1 MVPRCS
7 HSSNDDRNRDSWF
20 ADWTRT
26 VRTLSLGAVV
36 AFMPPPATVLAA
48 NVALTDQVANFTLPS
63 VEQSAGGNDSLGAR
77 VIRVVKTV
85 APPIAAIAVTTFVL
99 MKLWKGAEKRR
110 LRDFKSQ
117 LQLLDT
123 MVSLD
128 QNALGKKSDKKN
140 DARAVNEPKYRFRET
155 PKADKNDKEAA
166 ATVNLDLFRAAGAK
180 PNNTKTTDSAVSD
193 VKPNNAFEQEVAA
206 CLAEAASVI
215 ETRGTVENDSSVE
228 AAVKRLAT
236 AGLAAGL
243 KEKQITSGFTDYAS
257 RVVSMHVD
265 RAARHLDSDDA
276 EALKNLHTLARTM
289 GGASLV
295 AQAQGR
301 NTSGLQYI
309 GRHTED
315 TALRDELYR
324 RYSVFCLSQGTAGT
338 AGLEQLQEMQ
348 SLLAVSD
355 TRAETINK
363 EIAKG
368 MFQVAVS
375 AAMADGALDERGRDA
390 LEKLKGSFEG
400 FLDGGDADAIMSEVA
415 VMRAMYALQQLLSDS
430 GVEEEDVLKLRRMC
444 ADLGV
449 DIDEMMS
456 NADALG
462 NALGPEAKQFV
473 ESLTDILREVD
484 EGASAAESTVLTTTA
499 TPVTSDST
507 VGDGKEVAQ
516 KKLVEEPKG
525 PTKVDDK

>member
-1 MVPRCS
+1 
-7 HSSNDDRNRDSWF
+7 
-20 ADWTRT
+20 
-26 VRTLSLGAVV
+26 
-36 AFMPPPATVLAA
+36 MPPPATVLATD
-48 NVALTDQVANFTLPS
+48 VALTDQVANFTLPS
-63 VEQSAGGNDSLGAR
+63 VEQATGSAGDSLGAR
-77 VIRVVKTV
+77 AVRVVKTV
-85 APPIAAIAVTTFVL
+85 APPIAAIAVTAFVL
-99 MKLWKGAEKRR
+99 MKLWKGAEERR

-117 LQLLDT
+117 LQSLNT
-123 MVSLD
+123 MLSLD
-128 QNALGKKSDKKN
+128 QDALDKKEEQKKG
-140 DARAVNEPKYRFRET
+140 APAVAEQKYRFRET
-155 PKADKNDKEAA
+155 PKVKNDEEVAA
-166 ATVNLDLFRAAGAK
+166 SVRLDLFRAAGAK
-180 PNNTKTTDSAVSD
+180 PKKVETDAAITEVEPKD
-193 VKPNNAFEQEVAA
+193 DFEKAAAA
-206 CLAEAASVI
+206 CLAEAAVVL
-215 ETRGTVENDSSVE
+215 ETRGTVQNDADVE
-228 AAVKRLAT
+228 AAVKRMT
-236 AGLAAGL
+236 GVGVTVGL
-243 KEKQITSGFTDYAS
+243 KEKQIVSGFTEYAS

-295 AQAQGR
+295 AQVQGR
-301 NTSGLQYI
+301 DTSGLRYI
-309 GRHTED
+309 GRHAED

-338 AGLEQLQEMQ
+338 TGLEQLQEMQ
-348 SLLAVSD
+348 TLLAVSD

-462 NALGPEAKQFV
+462 TALGPEAKQFV

-499 TPVTSDST
+499 KPVAADAP
-507 VGDGKEVAQ
+507 VDDAKEVA
-516 KKLVEEPKG
+516 KAKVTEEPKG
-525 PTKVDDK
+525 TAKLEDK